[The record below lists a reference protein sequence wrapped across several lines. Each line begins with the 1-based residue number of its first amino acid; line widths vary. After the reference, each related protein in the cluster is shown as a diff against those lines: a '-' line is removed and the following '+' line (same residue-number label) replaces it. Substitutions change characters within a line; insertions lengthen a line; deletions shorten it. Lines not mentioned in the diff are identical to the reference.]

1 MIIRTKSWHRKLTLT
16 GSKAKK
22 PDNRAY
28 IVNEISTLV
37 WWRGIKIPL
46 SRVTGWEILICRCS
60 VRDRLQ

>member
-1 MIIRTKSWHRKLTLT
+1 MTIRTKSWQVSRTLT
-16 GSKAKK
+16 ASKAKK